1 MGAQALTAWSGE
13 GFSATH
19 TSKLIRKLGDSDLAL
34 THNKV
39 INLRLALAS
48 SDGRALPRAST
59 FRSAGW
65 SVASVGH
72 QMMPSIHSR
81 PR

>member
-19 TSKLIRKLGDSDLAL
+19 TSKLIRKLGDSELAL

-48 SDGRALPRAST
+48 SDGAHCPGRVRFVLPAGRSPASGI
-59 FRSAGW
+59 R
-65 SVASVGH
+65 
-72 QMMPSIHSR
+72 
-81 PR
+81 